1 MWKLRLSSELS
12 CDRGFIFSLTSSRLN
27 YIQQPNVW
35 CPQAWLTKDIYLYI
49 KTPQASINKLSI
61 ITFSAWGCVSASP
74 ITSRFAFALRC
85 QSVRARQAN
94 TGGRAEETNHA
105 VRRAALHQRRQSVPA
120 VAQQAGCDVSVLQR
134 RCQSAPPP
142 LSPLT
147 CITAGRLGHKQRF
160 PLTLALIGKF
170 HSC

>member
-1 MWKLRLSSELS
+1 MSGVHKL
-12 CDRGFIFSLTSSRLN
+12 D
-27 YIQQPNVW
+27 
-35 CPQAWLTKDIYLYI
+35 AWLTKDISLYI

-74 ITSRFAFALRC
+74 IFAFALRC
-85 QSVRARQAN
+85 QSVRARQAD

-134 RCQSAPPP
+134 RCQSAPPS

-147 CITAGRLGHKQRF
+147 CITAGRLGHKERF
-160 PLTLALIGKF
+160 HLTLALIGKF
-170 HSC
+170 QSF